1 MTDKETYETYEIE
14 MQLVRSSDGAI
25 IRRELLLD
33 ATGRERALSNWAE
46 FEAAAAMVWE
56 KALFD

>member
-1 MTDKETYETYEIE
+1 MTDKETYEIE
-14 MQLVRSSDGAI
+14 MQLVRSSDGAVV
-25 IRRELLLD
+25 RHELLLD
-33 ATGRERALSNWAE
+33 PTDLHDAMDNWAE